1 MQPTELVRTQEPL
14 LEAASPMVEEVERN
28 LLRLL
33 AMIGELSERRE
44 QMRSDLAGLD
54 QLLVHAR
61 KQKADLIQQVQ
72 DLGGNLPSWQ
82 LP

>member
-1 MQPTELVRTQEPL
+1 MPPTELERSKEAVSPPVQE
-14 LEAASPMVEEVERN
+14 AERN
-28 LLRLL
+28 LLRML

-44 QMRSDLAGLD
+44 QMRNDLAGLD

-61 KQKADLIQQVQ
+61 KQKTDLIQQVQ